1 MATPK
6 LSDSELLAYMRSHT
20 LAVVSTLGPGGAPQA
35 ALVGIAVTDDFQ
47 IVFDT
52 VATSRKHANLGANPR
67 AAMTLTGPGE
77 QTLQY
82 EGLAAAVSITAP
94 ADARWREAYYAAWPD
109 GRDRL
114 AWPALVY
121 WRLRPLWLRYS
132 DFARGPLIVER
143 RFEAG

>member
-1 MATPK
+1 
-6 LSDSELLAYMRSHT
+6 
-20 LAVVSTLGPGGAPQA
+20 
-35 ALVGIAVTDDFQ
+35 
-47 IVFDT
+47 
-52 VATSRKHANLGANPR
+52 
-67 AAMTLTGPGE
+67 MTLTGPGE